1 MSTLPERKSRK
12 MGNFIKSSLSVK
24 ASASLNVSKDLNTPD
39 PTPEKAK
46 AILKDNKKEKDENTK
61 RDD

>member
-1 MSTLPERKSRK
+1 

-24 ASASLNVSKDLNTPD
+24 ASTNLNVANDLNSPD

>member
-1 MSTLPERKSRK
+1 